1 MLNKNEPF
9 NPEGD
14 LPKSASG
21 AAAGFGTLLREAREK
36 AGISQA
42 DLSNRLHLRMDVVR
56 ALEAER
62 LADLPEPT
70 YVRGYLRACARVF
83 EISPQAFLE
92 AFERQTSTAAPTPVI
107 PVPTTPAAETL
118 KPAPPAAAKPVPAVA
133 EKAPPAETAPGPS
146 PSLKIRK
153 EWRINPYLIGAVL
166 LLAIIVLVIFGFSGK
181 SEPPDSM
188 LDTPEATADE
198 AERPA
203 PLALP
208 SPGIGVAP
216 SLPALPTPAPA
227 PVAPAPTASPET
239 PPAAAP
245 ATEAVTPTPAPA
257 AATPGPAPGQAR
269 IRLRFS
275 EDSWV
280 EIRDSAGNRVLVGLM
295 RAGQE
300 RNLEAALPL
309 RFVLGNTPGVQ
320 MELNGKA
327 YDLAPHRRSGD
338 SVARFTLER

>member
-9 NPEGD
+9 NEEGD

-21 AAAGFGTLLREAREK
+21 AATGFGTLLREAREK

-42 DLSNRLHLRMDVVR
+42 DLSNRLHLRMDIVR

-83 EISPQAFLE
+83 EISPDAFLQ
-92 AFERQTSTAAPTPVI
+92 AFERQTSTAAPAM
-107 PVPTTPAAETL
+107 PAPKAPAPEAL
-118 KPAPPAAAKPVPAVA
+118 SPAPPPVAKPVPALA
-133 EKAPPAETAPGPS
+133 DKAPPAETAPGPS
-146 PSLKIRK
+146 PSLKISK

-166 LLAIIVLVIFGFSGK
+166 LLAVIVLVIFGFSGQ
-181 SEPPDSM
+181 SEPTDSV
-188 LDTPEATADE
+188 LDAQESAVSET
-198 AERPA
+198 ERPA
-203 PLALP
+203 PLVLP
-208 SPGIGVAP
+208 SPGIGAPP
-216 SLPALPTPAPA
+216 SLPALPTPSAAPS
-227 PVAPAPTASPET
+227 PTA
-239 PPAAAP
+239 PAAAP
-245 ATEAVTPTPAPA
+245 ETPAPEAPAAAAVAPTPAPA
-257 AATPGPAPGQAR
+257 AATPTPTPGQAR

-280 EIRDSAGNRVLVGLM
+280 EIRDAAGNRVLVGLM

-320 MELNGKA
+320 MELNGRA